1 MEDSLL
7 STRFPFAA
15 SLLASTLV
23 SGTAVGEEPVPLGET
38 VVTASRAEQ
47 PLSESLAPTTVIDRS
62 EIEESSSESLQGLLE
77 KRVPGLQM
85 SLNGGHGKS
94 TGLFFRGTNSD
105 HVLVLINGVKQNSA
119 TSGTP
124 AVQHLPLDQIERV
137 EVVRGPRSSL
147 YGAEA
152 VGGVIQ
158 IFTRKG
164 KAGLHPYAKAG
175 YGTHNTRRYSAGVSG
190 GAGGTTFSVN
200 LSRFATDGI
209 DAQEGGEPD
218 DDGYDNNSASLS
230 LGQEL
235 WQGGR
240 AEFSFL
246 RAEGTNEFDGSSVN
260 ETDFIQQSAQARF
273 EQTVNAYWDTSLQ
286 FGESRDEAD
295 NFLNGSR
302 QSFFDTRRLEG
313 TWKNHIFP
321 SRHQE
326 IVLGVDYRLDK
337 VDAAGE
343 DLLGNPWSSSSD
355 FGNDSRENRAGFGR
369 WSWKG
374 ERFQTQLGLRYD
386 DNENFG
392 SHTNGDVTLGYRLNK
407 ALRLTASYGTAF
419 KAPTFNELYFPGFG
433 NPDLEAE
440 TSRSAEIGLL
450 GNAEWGTW
458 EIRTFQTEIDDLID
472 FRSTPDGFMPIN
484 VEEAEIRGLE
494 LAAKV
499 RRNGWQVR
507 PSLTFL
513 DPENANTR
521 NQLRRRAE
529 QTFKLDV
536 QRRWANWTLGGDVL
550 AKSERYDDADNTE
563 RLGGYGLVNLRAAYR
578 VNDRWQ
584 LQVKGNNVLDKEYQ
598 TALGYNSLGR
608 TVFASV
614 SYGAI

>member
-1 MEDSLL
+1 
-7 STRFPFAA
+7 
-15 SLLASTLV
+15 
-23 SGTAVGEEPVPLGET
+23 
-38 VVTASRAEQ
+38 
-47 PLSESLAPTTVIDRS
+47 
-62 EIEESSSESLQGLLE
+62 
-77 KRVPGLQM
+77 
-85 SLNGGHGKS
+85 
-94 TGLFFRGTNSD
+94 
-105 HVLVLINGVKQNSA
+105 
-119 TSGTP
+119 
-124 AVQHLPLDQIERV
+124 
-137 EVVRGPRSSL
+137 
-147 YGAEA
+147 
-152 VGGVIQ
+152 
-158 IFTRKG
+158 
-164 KAGLHPYAKAG
+164 
-175 YGTHNTRRYSAGVSG
+175 
-190 GAGGTTFSVN
+190 
-200 LSRFATDGI
+200 
-209 DAQEGGEPD
+209 
-218 DDGYDNNSASLS
+218 
-230 LGQEL
+230 
-235 WQGGR
+235 
-240 AEFSFL
+240 
-246 RAEGTNEFDGSSVN
+246 

-302 QSFFDTRRLEG
+302 QSFFDTQRLEG

-321 SRHQE
+321 SRNQE

-343 DLLGNPWSSSSD
+343 DFSGNPWNSSSD
-355 FGNDSRENRAGFGR
+355 FGSESRENRAAFGR
-369 WSWKG
+369 WSWQGKP
-374 ERFQTQLGLRYD
+374 FQAQLGLRYD

-392 SHTNGDVTLGYRLNK
+392 SHINGDVTLGYRINK
-407 ALRLTASYGTAF
+407 ALRLMGSYGTAF
-419 KAPTFNELYFPGFG
+419 KAPTFNELYYPGFG

-450 GNAEWGTW
+450 GSAEWGTW

-472 FRSTPDGFMPIN
+472 FRGTPDGFMPVN
-484 VEEAEIRGLE
+484 VDKAEIRGLE

-513 DPENANTR
+513 DPENADTR

-536 QRRWANWTLGGDVL
+536 QRRWEQWTIGGDVL
-550 AKSERYDDADNTE
+550 AKSERYDDAENTE
-563 RLGGYGLVNLRAAYR
+563 RLGGYGLVNLRATYR

-584 LQVKGNNVLDKEYQ
+584 LRVKGNNVLDKEYQ